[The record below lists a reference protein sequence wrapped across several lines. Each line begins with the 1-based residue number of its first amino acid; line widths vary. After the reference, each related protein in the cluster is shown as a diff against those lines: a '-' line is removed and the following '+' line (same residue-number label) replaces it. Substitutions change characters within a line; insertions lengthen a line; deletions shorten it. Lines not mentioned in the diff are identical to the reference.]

1 MATNR
6 ERPVGHMTGFYPF
19 AFNTMRNHSPF
30 DLLAN
35 GSLFGRYGAD
45 LPKEM
50 AALYLCDYAVQSER
64 TQSPL
69 AAFNKR

>member
-19 AFNTMRNHSPF
+19 AFNAMRSHAPF
-30 DLLAN
+30 NLLAS
-35 GSLFGRYGAD
+35 GRLFGRYGAD

-50 AALYLCDYAVQSER
+50 AALSELR
-64 TQSPL
+64 
-69 AAFNKR
+69 